1 MKKKTIFFSRYTSF
15 YFNII
20 PTKTSHDRVTLS
32 GFNRSKVSPKNIHS
46 ISKFLIIILQ
56 INHIQTPKTQ
66 IHIMNSNTHNLQIF
80 IQAPDLQSPIRSLT
94 LTLTPNFT
102 IHNLKQSFFSQ
113 IDSTNQNPT
122 SSTFFTFNGRVLS
135 DSETVESAGISNLS
149 TLGLRFRLP
158 GGGGDGGATG
168 AESRDCYLNMYADK
182 KPDKVDPNEQRLSKW
197 LNCALSNEPLKRPI
211 VVDYL
216 GNVFNKQALVEAL
229 LKKNVPKA
237 FGYIK
242 GLKDMISVE
251 LESIPGTE
259 GVDSDV
265 KFQCPVTG
273 LEFNGKYKFYA
284 LKSCGHV
291 LSAKALKEIKSSSCH
306 VCRKEFTEADKIAI
320 NGNEEEVI
328 ALRERMEVEKL
339 KVREKKAKVKKVKNG
354 NENVGGD
361 GDSGVCE
368 DVVRVIGSKREIDVK
383 AAKVSGKIETN
394 GKVVNG
400 KNEAKRFKA
409 ADLAP
414 ANANK
419 EVYASIFT
427 SSRKSDFKE
436 TYSCRSLPLGRN

>member
-1 MKKKTIFFSRYTSF
+1 
-15 YFNII
+15 
-20 PTKTSHDRVTLS
+20 
-32 GFNRSKVSPKNIHS
+32 
-46 ISKFLIIILQ
+46 
-56 INHIQTPKTQ
+56 
-66 IHIMNSNTHNLQIF
+66 MNSNTHNLQIF

-94 LTLTPNFT
+94 LTLTPSFT

-135 DSETVESAGISNLS
+135 DSETIQSAGISNLS

-242 GLKDMISVE
+242 GLKDMVSVE

-259 GVDSDV
+259 GAVSDV

-306 VCRKEFTEADKIAI
+306 VCRKEFAEVDKIVI

-361 GDSGVCE
+361 GDGDSGVCE

-383 AAKVSGKIETN
+383 AEKVSGKIETN